1 MQTQG
6 QNLSQCK
13 CGHGG
18 RHAGAGRK
26 KLPPEKKKVR
36 LIFYA
41 LPQTAEKIR
50 VYAQKLI
57 AKDDACGSI
66 KKQKSYKIKEI

>member
-1 MQTQG
+1 MRAWGQARGVGTQ
-6 QNLSQCK
+6 
-13 CGHGG
+13 
-18 RHAGAGRK
+18 

-57 AKDDACGSI
+57 AKDDA
-66 KKQKSYKIKEI
+66 

>member
-1 MQTQG
+1 MRAWGQARGVGTQ
-6 QNLSQCK
+6 
-13 CGHGG
+13 
-18 RHAGAGRK
+18 

-41 LPQTAEKIR
+41 LPKTAEKIR
-50 VYAQKLI
+50 AYAQKLI

>member
-1 MQTQG
+1 MQDQE
-6 QNLSQCK
+6 QNSSQSK

-18 RHAGAGRK
+18 RRAGAGRK

-41 LPQTAEKIR
+41 LPKTAEKIR
-50 VYAQKLI
+50 AYAEKLM
-57 AKDDACGSI
+57 AK
-66 KKQKSYKIKEI
+66 E

>member
-1 MQTQG
+1 MQDQE
-6 QNLSQCK
+6 QSSSQCK

-18 RHAGAGRK
+18 RRAGAGRK

-41 LPQTAEKIR
+41 LPKTADKIRAYAEK
-50 VYAQKLI
+50 LM
-57 AKDDACGSI
+57 AKDNA
-66 KKQKSYKIKEI
+66 

>member
-1 MQTQG
+1 MQDQE
-6 QNLSQCK
+6 QSSSQCK

-18 RHAGAGRK
+18 RRAGAGRK

-41 LPQTAEKIR
+41 LPKTAEKIR
-50 VYAQKLI
+50 AYAQKLI

-66 KKQKSYKIKEI
+66 KNKNLIK